1 MGYQES
7 YVTINGNIEELIPII
22 KKLGKSHFEFTMAYP
37 VSIITLQKDVK
48 GKLKFKKGDKF
59 IYFVGERSGQR
70 NLTAMFGK
78 LPDELSNNINIIFTE
93 YLPSDRIFDEEG
105 FAIHD
110 EFVWD

>member
-7 YVTINGNIEELIPII
+7 YVTINGKVEELIPII
-22 KKLGKSHFEFTMAYP
+22 KSLGKSHFEYVMAYP
-37 VSIITLQKDVK
+37 VSNITLQKDVK

-70 NLTAMFGK
+70 NINAMFGK

-110 EFVWD
+110 DFIWD

>member
-7 YVTINGNIEELIPII
+7 YVTMNGEVDELIPII
-22 KKLGKSHFEFTMAYP
+22 KKLGKSHFEFTMSYP
-37 VSIITLQKDVK
+37 VSIITLQKNIK
-48 GKLKFKKGDKF
+48 GKLKFSKGDKF
-59 IYFVGERSGQR
+59 IYFTGERSGQR
-70 NLTAMFGK
+70 NVTAMFGK

-93 YLPSDRIFDEEG
+93 YMPSDRIFDEEG

>member
-7 YVTINGNIEELIPII
+7 YVTMNGEVDELISII
-22 KKLGKSHFEFTMAYP
+22 KKLGKSHFEYAMAYP
-37 VSIITLQKDVK
+37 VSIITLQKNVK

-70 NLTAMFGK
+70 NVTAMFGK
-78 LPDELSNNINIIFTE
+78 LPDELSNNINIMFTE

-110 EFVWD
+110 EFIWD